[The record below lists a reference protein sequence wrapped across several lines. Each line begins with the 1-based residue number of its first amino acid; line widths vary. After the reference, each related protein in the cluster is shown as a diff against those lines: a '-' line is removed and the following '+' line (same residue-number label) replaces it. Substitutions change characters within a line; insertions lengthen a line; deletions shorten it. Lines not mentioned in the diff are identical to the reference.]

1 MSTVE
6 GKSRALHKCWPFA
19 MVLDHC
25 GRMMQN
31 GRYYVTDI
39 NGNEK
44 RSFKDIVTLLNRPNV
59 IQSGRSFI
67 KQIEISLKCFG
78 FLPCLYT
85 KSFKV

>member
-1 MSTVE
+1 ML
-6 GKSRALHKCWPFA
+6 AFA

-44 RSFKDIVTLLNRPNV
+44 RSFKRHCDSSEIVRM
-59 IQSGRSFI
+59 
-67 KQIEISLKCFG
+67 
-78 FLPCLYT
+78 
-85 KSFKV
+85 